1 MDFDEFK
8 SSIGKYQEEGKK
20 LFTTSSFQTHSIV
33 LLHLLSRIDNTIPVF
48 CLNTGFLFPETIA
61 FKNQLSEEF
70 GLNMI
75 DIKPDV
81 PKSIQKDAEGKLLF
95 ASDPDRCCHFN
106 KVQPMDK
113 ILSDYDIWI
122 NGIRRDQNANRAKMR
137 VEEPS
142 KFNTVRFHP
151 MLEWTNKMIY
161 DYIKEYNLPRHPL
174 ESEGYTSIG
183 CEPCTR
189 KPSLEMMEREARWY
203 GMNKTEC
210 GLHTELVSK

>member
-1 MDFDEFK
+1 MDFEEIK
-8 SSIGKYQEEGKK
+8 SSIIKYQEDGRK

-33 LLHLLSRIDNTIPVF
+33 LLHLLSRIDKSIPVY
-48 CLNTGFLFPETIA
+48 CLNTGFLFPETIEYKDQLADA
-61 FKNQLSEEF
+61 FGITIK
-70 GLNMI
+70 

-95 ASDPDRCCHFN
+95 ASDPDRCCYYN

-113 ILSDYDIWI
+113 LLSDYDIWI

-142 KFNTVRFHP
+142 KMNTVRFHP
-151 MLEWTNKMIY
+151 MLEWTNKMIF
-161 DYIKEYNLPRHPL
+161 DYIKEHDLPRHPL
-174 ESEGYTSIG
+174 DAVGYSSIG

>member
-1 MDFDEFK
+1 MDFEEIK
-8 SSIGKYQEEGKK
+8 SSIIKYQEDGKK

-33 LLHLLSRIDNTIPVF
+33 LLHLLSRIDKNIPVY
-48 CLNTGFLFPETIA
+48 CLNTGYLFPETIA
-61 FKNQLSEEF
+61 YKDQLADEF
-70 GLNMI
+70 GLTI
-75 DIKPDV
+75 KDIKPDV
-81 PKSIQKDAEGKLLF
+81 PKSIQKDSEGKLLF
-95 ASDPDRCCHFN
+95 ASDPDLCCYYN

-113 ILSDYDIWI
+113 LLSDYDIWI
-122 NGIRRDQNANRAKMR
+122 NGIRKDQNANRAKMR

-142 KFNTVRFHP
+142 KMNTVRFHP
-151 MLEWTNKMIY
+151 MLEWTNKMIF

-174 ESEGYTSIG
+174 DQVGYSSIG